1 MAPIGKNTRTA
12 ANKNSQNIFGRGIA
26 INMLTRIIAILF
38 FLVTI
43 TSVASAQE
51 RYMIGY
57 AGFAGFQVSMWAVKD
72 LGLLKKYGLDGE
84 VVLVPGTTRQIQ
96 ALVGESIHFAHVDAA
111 GYIRAVMRGAN
122 MVLVGGSLNKFPFSL
137 VTQKEIRKPADLIG
151 KKIGIV
157 GFGGAND
164 LAVTLLLKEWKI
176 PREKVTV
183 LQAGG
188 GANRLAAMSAKA
200 LDATVLSHP
209 ELGEALRTGMNEL
222 GNLNDFKSA
231 DYPMTAVAVRRSFLE
246 QNRNVV
252 KRFMMAY
259 AEATYEFINDPG
271 KGISILK
278 NRLKQDNAKA
288 LEETYK
294 YFAPQFSFPTRVSRN
309 GMQNTLELIVK
320 ENPKLDTKFDKYLDE
335 SILDELE
342 KEGFFKR
349 ITGK

>member
-1 MAPIGKNTRTA
+1 MKLLNRLIY
-12 ANKNSQNIFGRGIA
+12 IV
-26 INMLTRIIAILF
+26 
-38 FLVTI
+38 LVLVALPVG
-43 TSVASAQE
+43 SVAQD

-72 LGLLKKYGLDGE
+72 LALLKKHGLDGE

-111 GYIRAVMRGAN
+111 GHIRAVMRGAD

-164 LAVTLLLKEWKI
+164 LAVTLLLREWKI

-188 GANRLAAMSAKA
+188 GANRLVAMTAKA

-209 ELGEALRTGMNEL
+209 ELGEALRMGMNEL

-231 DYPMTAVAVRRSFLE
+231 DYPMTAVAVRRSFL
-246 QNRNVV
+246 QNNRDVV
-252 KRFMMAY
+252 KRFMRAY
-259 AEATYEFINDPG
+259 AEGTYQFMHDKETG
-271 KGISILK
+271 LK
-278 NRLKQDNAKA
+278 IFRYRLKQDNPTA
-288 LEETYK
+288 LEETYR
-294 YFAPQFSFPTRVSRN
+294 YFAPQFSFPTRVSHN
-309 GMQNTLELIVK
+309 GLRNTLELVAK
-320 ENPKLDTKFDKYLDE
+320 ENPKLETSLNKYLDE

-349 ITGK
+349 IMGK

>member
-1 MAPIGKNTRTA
+1 MSSKLIG
-12 ANKNSQNIFGRGIA
+12 
-26 INMLTRIIAILF
+26 
-38 FLVTI
+38 LVLLLLVLPT
-43 TSVASAQE
+43 TGFAQE
-51 RYMIGY
+51 RYLIGY
-57 AGFAGFQVSMWAVKD
+57 AGFAGFQVSMWAVQD
-72 LGLLKKYGLDGE
+72 LGLLKKYGVEGE

-111 GYIRAVMRGAN
+111 GYIRAVMRGAD

-176 PREKVTV
+176 PREKVAV

-209 ELGEALRTGMNEL
+209 ELGEALRIGMNEL

-231 DYPMTAVAVRRSFLE
+231 DYPMTAVAVRRSFL
-246 QNRNVV
+246 QNNRDVV
-252 KRFMMAY
+252 KRFMRAY
-259 AEATYEFINDPG
+259 AEGTYQFMNDKE
-271 KGISILK
+271 KGIKIFRT
-278 NRLKQDNAKA
+278 RLKQDNPAA
-288 LEETYK
+288 LEETYR
-294 YFAPQFSFPTRVSRN
+294 YFAPQFSFPTRVSHN
-309 GMQNTLELIVK
+309 GLQNTLELVAK
-320 ENPKLDTKFDKYLDE
+320 ENPKLETGLNKYLDE

>member
-1 MAPIGKNTRTA
+1 MSSKLIG
-12 ANKNSQNIFGRGIA
+12 
-26 INMLTRIIAILF
+26 LVLF
-38 FLVTI
+38 FLVLPT
-43 TSVASAQE
+43 TGFAQE

-57 AGFAGFQVSMWAVKD
+57 AGFAGFQVSMWAVQD
-72 LGLLKKYGLDGE
+72 LGLLKKYGVEGE

-111 GYIRAVMRGAN
+111 GYIRAVMRGAD

-176 PREKVTV
+176 PREKVAV

-188 GANRLAAMSAKA
+188 GANRLAAMTAKA

-209 ELGEALRTGMNEL
+209 ELGEALRMGMNEL

-231 DYPMTAVAVRRSFLE
+231 DYPMTAVAVRRSFF
-246 QNRNVV
+246 QNNRDVV
-252 KRFMMAY
+252 KRFMRAY
-259 AEATYEFINDPG
+259 AEGTYQFMNDKE
-271 KGISILK
+271 KGIKIFR
-278 NRLKQDNAKA
+278 NRLKQDNPAA
-288 LEETYK
+288 LEETYR
-294 YFAPQFSFPTRVSRN
+294 YFAPQFSFPTRVSHT
-309 GMQNTLELIVK
+309 GLQNTLGLVAK
-320 ENPKLDTKFDKYLDE
+320 ENPKLETSLNKYLDE

-349 ITGK
+349 IAGK

>member
-1 MAPIGKNTRTA
+1 MSRKFIG
-12 ANKNSQNIFGRGIA
+12 
-26 INMLTRIIAILF
+26 LVLF
-38 FLVTI
+38 FLVLPT
-43 TSVASAQE
+43 TGFAQE

-57 AGFAGFQVSMWAVKD
+57 AGFAGFQVSMWAVQD
-72 LGLLKKYGLDGE
+72 LGLLKKYGVEGE

-111 GYIRAVMRGAN
+111 GYIRAVMRGAD

-137 VTQKEIRKPADLIG
+137 VTQQEIRTPPDLIG

-188 GANRLAAMSAKA
+188 GSNRLMAMTAKA

-209 ELGEALRTGMNEL
+209 ELGEALRMGMNEM

-231 DYPMTAVAVRRSFLE
+231 DYPMTAVAVRRSFL
-246 QNRNVV
+246 QNNRDVV
-252 KRFMMAY
+252 KRFMRAY
-259 AEATYEFINDPG
+259 AEGTYQFMNDKE
-271 KGISILK
+271 KGIKIFK
-278 NRLKQDNAKA
+278 NRLKQDNPAA
-288 LEETYK
+288 LEETYR
-294 YFAPQFSFPTRVSRN
+294 YFAPQFSFPTRVSHN
-309 GMQNTLELIVK
+309 GLQNTLELVAK
-320 ENPKLDTKFDKYLDE
+320 ENPKLDTSLNKYLDE
-335 SILDELE
+335 SILDELG

-349 ITGK
+349 IAGK